1 MPSADAHV
9 DTIFSAAVACPGS
22 TAAIGPATST
32 AVCAWRSIWRAG
44 GNARLLAFG
53 RNRDTC
59 SQIPLG
65 RDDGCGGA
73 GGGGGGD
80 KCWGGFIGFGCGFIR
95 GGVFST
101 GLCVGCE

>member
-22 TAAIGPATST
+22 TAAIGPATNT
-32 AVCAWRSIWRAG
+32 TVCAWRPIWRAG

-65 RDDGCGGA
+65 RDEGWGRS
-73 GGGGGGD
+73 GGGGEGEKSG
-80 KCWGGFIGFGCGFIR
+80 GGF
-95 GGVFST
+95 V
-101 GLCVGCE
+101 GLRWGLLLSRADC